1 MREAGLR
8 LRLMSGAPGHS
19 KSVVDGGVWGSVDI
33 GGRSEYGRAL
43 AGMQYDLDA
52 ASLGAAVGQSPLSF
66 RTRIQSWQ
74 VLRRVHYWFGAV

>member
-1 MREAGLR
+1 
-8 LRLMSGAPGHS
+8 MSGAPGHS

-52 ASLGAAVGQSPLSF
+52 ASLGAAVGQSPL
-66 RTRIQSWQ
+66 
-74 VLRRVHYWFGAV
+74 